1 MPRKKPERNKNPTA
15 PLGDAVLDPDIRAEP
30 EQQPLSEREKAL
42 KKRAYE
48 LFDHFYD
55 ELRPEREEM
64 YDARKMRQLRQ
75 DQKSPTAPASNTL
88 NSCIDNAIAD
98 QVDNMPEARMAPE
111 REETAASAEELT
123 DVVSYVLY
131 HAGWPGKYQKIMEDT
146 IVTGTGV
153 AQVFWDDE
161 LEDGEGMV
169 SVCMWHPE
177 DFYPDP
183 RYENLQDGRGCFKVT
198 RTTVAWV
205 EEHYPDAKG
214 YVSADRYAADYE
226 IQPNVP
232 DGDQETTL
240 LEFWYKRYDARRKR
254 THVHMALLAG
264 RALLFSSETGY
275 GAENKDEYK
284 EGVYAHGQYPFA
296 MFKYRDV
303 FRKPFGTGM
312 IHDYRETQHAIDRC
326 LKYIDDNARQ
336 SSVQRHFIRRGSGI
350 NPEDIADYRKAIIEW
365 DGADIREVLQTVQ
378 ANPLNGQVYQIM
390 QYMVDTMKQDSG
402 QNQFS
407 RGEGGLG
414 VTAASAIQSLIEAGG
429 KLTRW
434 HTEQFK
440 DAFREMVEQI
450 IWVLSEYMSEGRK
463 LRIVGGWDNTE
474 NMLDRFIELSAPR
487 AEGDALKKPAYSVRV
502 QVQKNN
508 PLQNQA
514 HNEFVQQVTQV
525 CAQYGQPLAPEVV
538 IRLMRDVPNKTAIL
552 KAVTEN
558 GTMHT
563 QMQQMQAQ
571 IEQLTQQLAA
581 KQAVIDADARAMG
594 TPSIAAGMGEAPDY
608 TAMLEQGTP
617 ETGKENI

>member
-15 PLGDAVLDPDIRAEP
+15 PLGDPVLELDARADPEN
-30 EQQPLSEREKAL
+30 QPISEKEKAL
-42 KKRAYE
+42 VKRAYS

-55 ELRPEREEM
+55 KLREEHEEM
-64 YDARKMRQLRQ
+64 YDSRLMRQLKQNERSRT
-75 DQKSPTAPASNTL
+75 SPPSNTL
-88 NSCIDNAIAD
+88 NSCIDNVIAD

-111 REETAASAEELT
+111 REETARSAEELT
-123 DVVSYVLY
+123 DIVSYILY
-131 HAGWPGKYQKIMEDT
+131 HAGWPGQYQKIMEDAV
-146 IVTGTGV
+146 VTGTGV
-153 AQVFWDDE
+153 AQVFWDDDM
-161 LEDGEGMV
+161 EDGEGMV
-169 SVCMWHPE
+169 SVRMWHPE

-183 RYENLQDGRGCFKVT
+183 RYENIQDGRGCFKVT

-205 EEHYPDAKG
+205 EEHYPEAKG
-214 YVSADRYAADYE
+214 YVAADRYASDYE
-226 IQPNVP
+226 VQPDVP

-240 LEFWYKRYDARRKR
+240 LEFWYKRYDAKKRKHR
-254 THVHMALLAG
+254 VHMALLAG

-275 GAENKDEYK
+275 GAEREDEYK
-284 EGVYAHGQYPFA
+284 EGVYAHGLYPFTV
-296 MFKYRDV
+296 FKYRDV
-303 FRKPFGTGM
+303 FRKPFGTGL
-312 IHDYRETQHAIDRC
+312 IHDYKDTQHAIDRC
-326 LKYIDDNARQ
+326 MRYIDDNARQ
-336 SSVQRHFIRRGSGI
+336 SSRQKHFIRRGSGI
-350 NPEDIADYRKAIIEW
+350 NPDDIADYSKEIVEW

-440 DAFREMVEQI
+440 DAYREMIEQV
-450 IWVLSEYMSEGRK
+450 IWVLSEYMTPGRK

-474 NMLDRFIELSAPR
+474 NMEGRFIELYAPDF
-487 AEGDALKKPAYSVRV
+487 EGDKLKKPAYSVRV

-514 HNEFVQQVTQV
+514 HNEFVQQITQV
-525 CAQYGQPLAPEVV
+525 CAQFGQPLEPAAV

-552 KAVTEN
+552 KAVTQN
-558 GTMHT
+558 GTMYD

-571 IEQLTQQLAA
+571 IEQMQQQLTA
-581 KQAVIDADARAMG
+581 KDEAVARYKKAFG
-594 TPSIAAGMGEAPDY
+594 SPSINHAVEKINPGYAAGLIEEPPTEA
-608 TAMLEQGTP
+608 
-617 ETGKENI
+617 

>member
-15 PLGDAVLDPDIRAEP
+15 PLGDPVLELDHRADPDA
-30 EQQPLSEREKAL
+30 QPISEKEKAL
-42 KKRAYE
+42 RKRAYE

-55 ELRPEREEM
+55 QLRPEHEAM

-75 DQKSPTAPASNTL
+75 DEKSRTAPASNTL

-111 REETAASAEELT
+111 REETAQSAEELT
-123 DVVSYVLY
+123 DVNSYVLY
-131 HAGWPGKYQKIMEDT
+131 HAGWPGKYQKIMEDAV
-146 IVTGTGV
+146 VTGTGI
-153 AQVFWDDE
+153 AQVFWDDD

-169 SVCMWHPE
+169 SVNAWHPE

-183 RYENLQDGRGCFKVT
+183 RYENLQDGRACFKAT

-205 EEHYPDAKG
+205 EEHFPDAKG
-214 YVSADRYAADYE
+214 YVASDKYASDYE
-226 IQPNVP
+226 VQPETP
-232 DGDQETTL
+232 DGDVETTL
-240 LEFWYKRYDARRKR
+240 LEFWYKRYDAKKKR
-254 THVHMALLAG
+254 TRVHMALLAG

-275 GAENKDEYK
+275 GAEREDEYK
-284 EGVYAHGQYPFA
+284 EGVYAHGQYPFV

-336 SSVQRHFIRRGSGI
+336 SARQRHFIRRGSGI
-350 NPEDIADYRKAIIEW
+350 NASDIADYNKEIIEW
-365 DGADIREVLQTVQ
+365 DGDDIRTVLQTVQ

-434 HTEQFK
+434 HAEQFK

-450 IWVLSEYMSEGRK
+450 LWVLSEYMTEGRK

-474 NMLDRFIELSAPR
+474 NMLDRYIELSAPK
-487 AEGDALKKPAYSVRV
+487 AEGDKLRKPAYSVRV

-514 HNEFVQQVTQV
+514 HNEFVQQVAQV
-525 CAQYGQPLAPEVV
+525 CAQFGQPLAPEVV
-538 IRLMRDVPNKTAIL
+538 VRLMRDVPNKTAIL
-552 KAVTEN
+552 KAIQEN

-571 IEQLTQQLAA
+571 IEQMQQQLDA
-581 KQAVIDADARAMG
+581 KQAVIDADARALG
-594 TPSIAAGMGEAPDY
+594 TPSIAQTAGTPDYQALTAMEAP
-608 TAMLEQGTP
+608 TE
-617 ETGKENI
+617 

>member
-15 PLGDAVLDPDIRAEP
+15 PLGDPVLDMDARADP
-30 EQQPLSEREKAL
+30 EAQPLSDREKEL
-42 KKRAYE
+42 KKRAYS

-55 ELRPEREEM
+55 KLREEHDEM
-64 YDARKMRQLRQ
+64 HDARRMRQLKQ
-75 DQKSPTAPASNTL
+75 EQKSRTAPPSNTL

-111 REETAASAEELT
+111 REETAKSSEELT
-123 DVVSYVLY
+123 DIVSYVLY
-131 HAGWPGKYQKIMEDT
+131 HAGWPGQYQKIMEDA
-146 IVTGTGV
+146 IVTGTGI
-153 AQVFWDDE
+153 AQVFWDDD

-169 SVCMWHPE
+169 NVSMWHPE

-214 YVSADRYAADYE
+214 YVGGDRYNTDYE
-226 IQPNVP
+226 AQPDVP
-232 DGDQETTL
+232 DGDIETTL
-240 LEFWYKRYDARRKR
+240 LEFWYKRYDAKKRKTR
-254 THVHMALLAG
+254 VHMALLAG

-284 EGVYAHGQYPFA
+284 EGVYAHGMYPFV

-312 IHDYRETQHAIDRC
+312 IHDYKDTQHAIDRC
-326 LKYIDDNARQ
+326 LKFIDDNARQ
-336 SSVQRHFIRRGSGI
+336 SSKQKHFVRRGSGI
-350 NPEDIADYRKAIIEW
+350 NIDDIANYDKEIVEW
-365 DGADIREVLQTVQ
+365 DGSDIREVLQTVQ

-440 DAFREMVEQI
+440 DAFREMIEQV
-450 IWVLSEYMSEGRK
+450 IWVLSEYMKSGRK

-474 NMLDRFIELSAPR
+474 NMDGKFIELYA
-487 AEGDALKKPAYSVRV
+487 ADYEGDKLKKPAYSVRV

-514 HNEFVQQVTQV
+514 HNEFVQQVAQV
-525 CAQYGQPLAPEVV
+525 CAQYGTPMEPSV
-538 IRLMRDVPNKTAIL
+538 IVRLMRDVPNKTAVL
-552 KAVTEN
+552 KAITEN
-558 GTMHT
+558 GTMHQ

-571 IEQLTQQLAA
+571 IQQMQQQIAGQ
-581 KQAVIDADARAMG
+581 QAVIESDAKALG
-594 TPSIAAGMGEAPDY
+594 TPSIAQGMGAPDY
-608 TAMLEQGTP
+608 SQMMAQPQEQTA
-617 ETGKENI
+617 

>member
-1 MPRKKPERNKNPTA
+1 MPRKKPERNKNPTV
-15 PLGDAVLDPDIRAEP
+15 PLGDAIVDINARADPEA
-30 EQQPLSEREKAL
+30 QPLSDREKEL
-42 KKRAYE
+42 VRRAYA

-55 ELRPEREEM
+55 KLREEHEEM
-64 YDARKMRQLRQ
+64 YDARRMRQLKQEQQSRT
-75 DQKSPTAPASNTL
+75 SPPSNTL

-111 REETAASAEELT
+111 REETAQSAEELT
-123 DVVSYVLY
+123 DIVSYVLY
-131 HAGWPGKYQKIMEDT
+131 HAGWPGQYQKIMEDT
-146 IVTGTGV
+146 VVTGTGI
-153 AQVFWDDE
+153 AQVFWDDD

-169 SVCMWHPE
+169 SVSMWHPE

-198 RTTVAWV
+198 RTTVAWI

-214 YVSADRYAADYE
+214 YVGGDAYNTDYE
-226 IQPNVP
+226 PQPDVP
-232 DGDQETTL
+232 DGDIETTL
-240 LEFWYKRYDARRKR
+240 LEFWYKRYDAAKRKTR
-254 THVHMALLAG
+254 VHMALLAG
-264 RALLFSSETGY
+264 RALLFSSETGF
-275 GAENKDEYK
+275 GAEKKDEYK
-284 EGVYAHGQYPFA
+284 EGVYAHGQYPFV

-326 LKYIDDNARQ
+326 LKFIDDNARQ
-336 SSVQRHFIRRGSGI
+336 SSKQKHFVRRGSGI
-350 NPEDIADYRKAIIEW
+350 NIDDIANYDKEIIEW
-365 DGADIREVLQTVQ
+365 DGSDIREVLQTVQ

-440 DAFREMVEQI
+440 DAFREMIEQVV
-450 IWVLSEYMSEGRK
+450 WVLSEYMVAGRK

-474 NMLDRFIELSAPR
+474 NMDGKFIELYA
-487 AEGDALKKPAYSVRV
+487 ADYEGDKLKKPAYSVRV

-514 HNEFVQQVTQV
+514 HNEFVQQVAQV
-525 CAQYGQPLAPEVV
+525 CAQYGTPLPPDVV

-552 KAVTEN
+552 KAVTQN
-558 GTMHT
+558 GTMH
-563 QMQQMQAQ
+563 QQLQQMQAQ
-571 IEQLTQQLAA
+571 IQQMQQQIAGQ
-581 KQAVIDADARAMG
+581 QAVIESDAKALG
-594 TPSIAAGMGEAPDY
+594 TPSIA
-608 TAMLEQGTP
+608 QGTP
-617 ETGKENI
+617 GTPDYSQMLAQQEPTE

>member
-1 MPRKKPERNKNPTA
+1 MPRKKPERNKNPTVQV
-15 PLGDAVLDPDIRAEP
+15 GDPVLDLDARADP
-30 EQQPLSEREKAL
+30 EAQPLSEREKAL
-42 KKRAYE
+42 KTRAYA

-55 ELRPEREEM
+55 QLREEHMEM

-75 DQKSPTAPASNTL
+75 GQKSPTAPASNTL
-88 NSCIDNAIAD
+88 NSCIDNVIAD
-98 QVDNMPEARMAPE
+98 QVDNMPEARMIPE
-111 REETAASAEELT
+111 REETAQSAEELT
-123 DVVSYVLY
+123 DVTSYVLY
-131 HAGWPGKYQKIMEDT
+131 HAGWPGKYHKIMEDAV
-146 IVTGTGV
+146 VTGTGV

-161 LEDGEGMV
+161 LEDGDGLV
-169 SVCMWHPE
+169 SVQCWHPE

-214 YVSADRYAADYE
+214 YVSADKYASDYE
-226 IQPNVP
+226 VQPEVP

-240 LEFWYKRYDARRKR
+240 LEFWYKRYDAKKKKTR
-254 THVHMALLAG
+254 VHMALLAG
-264 RALLFSSETGY
+264 RALLFSSETGF
-275 GAENKDEYK
+275 GADREDEYK
-284 EGVYAHGQYPFA
+284 EGVYAHGMYPFVV
-296 MFKYRDV
+296 FKYRDV
-303 FRKPFGTGM
+303 FRKPFGTGLV
-312 IHDYRETQHAIDRC
+312 HDYIETQHAIDRC

-336 SSVQRHFIRRGSGI
+336 SSIQRHFIRRGSGV
-350 NPEDIADYRKAIIEW
+350 NPEDIADYRKQIIEW
-365 DGADIREVLQTVQ
+365 DGADIREALQTVQ

-390 QYMVDTMKQDSG
+390 NYLVDTMKQDSG

-450 IWVLSEYMSEGRK
+450 IWVLSEYMTEGRK

-474 NMLDRFIELSAPR
+474 NMLDRYIELSAPK

-525 CAQYGQPLAPEVV
+525 CAQYGQPLEPSVV

-552 KAVTEN
+552 KAVSEN
-558 GTMHT
+558 GTMH
-563 QMQQMQAQ
+563 QKLQEMQAQ
-571 IEQLTQQLAA
+571 IEQMQAQLTA
-581 KQAVIDADARAMG
+581 KDEAVARYKKAFAS
-594 TPSIAAGMGEAPDY
+594 PSINLATEKVNPGYASALM
-608 TAMLEQGTP
+608 P
-617 ETGKENI
+617 EEPTE